1 MRLDLDFD
9 KTFPQG
15 IEAVW
20 RALTDPEA
28 LAAWLMRTDF
38 APEPGRPFRLWY
50 RRDDG
55 GDGYFDC
62 EILILEPPRRM
73 VWSWANPEREA
84 EGPMEV
90 AFTLEAAAEG
100 TRLRIHHSGERD
112 AATVEAFGKG
122 WQEKLEALARHL
134 AADCDRVR

>member
-1 MRLDLDFD
+1 MRLDLSFD
-9 KTFPQG
+9 KTFPQD

-28 LAAWLMRTDF
+28 LGAWLMRTDF

-50 RRDDG
+50 DREG
-55 GDGYFDC
+55 GGEGCFDC
-62 EILILEPPRRM
+62 EILALEPPTRM
-73 VWSWANPEREA
+73 VWSWLNAERLT

-90 AFTLEAAAEG
+90 TFTLDPAPGG

-112 AATVEAFGKG
+112 PETVEAFRNGWPGKIAA
-122 WQEKLEALARHL
+122 LEAHL
-134 AADCDRVR
+134 AA